1 MKKVLLGFLATGL
14 LLTLTPQPQVR
25 ADLLGFWNQ
34 WSNWFLKFL
43 GIDVSKPGT
52 IQIFKSPKN
61 NQFYFRVVS
70 ANNKIVLASE
80 GYLSVQ
86 GAKNGVR
93 SLVRDAATIKFQ
105 ILRAQNGQW
114 YFVTKAPNYQVTG
127 VSETYVSKQNAERG
141 AQAVQRILQN
151 KPRIVIVR

>member
-1 MKKVLLGFLATGL
+1 MKKVLLGSLAAGL
-14 LLTLTPQPQVR
+14 LLTLAPQQR
-25 ADLLGFWNQ
+25 AEADWGAWVK
-34 WSNWFLKFL
+34 WFAQAL

-61 NQFYFRVVS
+61 DQFYFRVVS

-80 GYLSVQ
+80 GYLQ
-86 GAKNGVR
+86 LDGAKNGVN
-93 SLVRDAATIKFQ
+93 SLLRDAATLKPIVLQAK
-105 ILRAQNGQW
+105 NGQW

-127 VSETYVSKQNAERG
+127 VSETYASKANAERG

-151 KPRIVIVR
+151 KPRVVVR